1 MTDKLFTIFND
12 GLNEI
17 MKVVTDTSKNLSNVI
32 KAQEEINLLERELQ
46 ENSKELEC
54 LYAQLGEVYYK
65 NLSKTEEEENV
76 FEIDEILPL
85 IKEKV
90 DNEIK
95 IRENI
100 VKAENNLKDI
110 KKSIERQ
117 KLEDE
122 FNKKKEKLDNAL
134 KENIINQEEYDEKL
148 ASYQHK
154 LDLSDEIIRINE
166 QYNLGIINEEERDLK
181 IENLLKK

>member
-1 MTDKLFTIFND
+1 MTDKFFSIVND
-12 GLNEI
+12 GFNEI
-17 MKVVTDTSKNLSNVI
+17 IKVVTDTSKNLSNTM
-32 KAQEEINLLERELQ
+32 KAQEEINSLERELQ
-46 ENSKELEC
+46 ENSKKLEC
-54 LYAQLGEVYYK
+54 LYAQLGEIYYK
-65 NLSKTEEEENV
+65 NLSKTEEENI

-85 IKEKV
+85 IK
-90 DNEIK
+90 DRINNETK

-110 KKSIERQ
+110 KKSIEKQ
-117 KLEDE
+117 KLKDE

-154 LDLSDEIIRINE
+154 LDLSDEIIRIKE
-166 QYNLGIINEEERDLK
+166 QYNLSIINEEERDLK
-181 IENLLKK
+181 IDNLLKK

>member
-1 MTDKLFTIFND
+1 MTDKLFSIFND
-12 GLNEI
+12 GFNEI
-17 MKVVTDTSKNLSNVI
+17 MKVVTDTSKNLSNVM
-32 KAQEEINLLERELQ
+32 KAQEEINSLERELE

-65 NLSKTEEEENV
+65 NLSKAEEENV

-85 IKEKV
+85 IKEKT

-100 VKAENNLKDI
+100 VKAENNLKDV
-110 KKSIERQ
+110 KKSIEKQ
-117 KLEDE
+117 KLEEE

-134 KENIINQEEYDEKL
+134 RENIINQVEYDEKL

-181 IENLLKK
+181 IDNLLKK

>member
-1 MTDKLFTIFND
+1 MKDK
-12 GLNEI
+12 
-17 MKVVTDTSKNLSNVI
+17 
-32 KAQEEINLLERELQ
+32 
-46 ENSKELEC
+46 
-54 LYAQLGEVYYK
+54 
-65 NLSKTEEEENV
+65 
-76 FEIDEILPL
+76 
-85 IKEKV
+85 
-90 DNEIK
+90 
-95 IRENI
+95 
-100 VKAENNLKDI
+100 
-110 KKSIERQ
+110 